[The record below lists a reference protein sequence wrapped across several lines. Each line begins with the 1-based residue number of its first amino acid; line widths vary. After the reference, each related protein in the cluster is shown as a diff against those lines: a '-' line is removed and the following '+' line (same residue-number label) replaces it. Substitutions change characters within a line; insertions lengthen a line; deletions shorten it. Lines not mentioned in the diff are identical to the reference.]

1 VRKISI
7 FSVAGVEEQEAMP
20 INFQQIYARIR
31 EIAAGADESKRTLD
45 EKRELARSLLA
56 AYASE
61 LDYLQQKVE
70 AAKAVDSNIRCAVP
84 LDEPLTATYPPPP
97 PVGDVTVIAADGSQI
112 NPDRHA
118 SIQFSIINVGVII
131 MKLRSGQAPEIC
143 VETEMLYGDELI
155 SNGNPISDG
164 MVAMR
169 RDISERMK
177 LDEVSKSIKGQVVN
191 LTDGTIELWGAK
203 GDDPQAYA
211 DFVEKYLRVLTRL
224 HARGVITAGY
234 VEKPSADLVVRL
246 LEIATADQEQIQRL
260 RDYQPLRGVS
270 DRWLYGERENPLLPP
285 GHRSAVF
292 ALQSGSIKKYKGPL
306 SLHFFYLNVGTLGH
320 PWPVR
325 VEVPQWVAEDRKKLE
340 LLHSVLI
347 EQCNMM
353 GARPYPYLLHR
364 AHETAVVRR
373 EEKDQVEQLLAMELR
388 RVRAEVGDRSY
399 KDSAK
404 ALPGVRRSK
413 R

>member
-1 VRKISI
+1 
-7 FSVAGVEEQEAMP
+7 MP

-31 EIAAGADESKRTLD
+31 EIAAGAEDRKRTLD
-45 EKRELARSLLA
+45 EKRDLARALLA
-56 AYASE
+56 TYASE

-70 AAKAVDSNIRCAVP
+70 AATAVDSNIRCAAP
-84 LDEPLTATYPPPP
+84 LDEPLTATYPPPASVP
-97 PVGDVTVIAADGSQI
+97 DVTVIAADGSQI
-112 NPDRHA
+112 NPDRHS
-118 SIQFSIINVGVII
+118 SIQFSIINVGVIT
-131 MKLRSGQAPEIC
+131 MKLHSGQAPEIC

-169 RDISERMK
+169 RDISERIK
-177 LDEVSKSIKGQVVN
+177 LDEISRNIKGQVIN

-211 DFVEKYLRVLTRL
+211 DFVEKYLRVLNHL
-224 HARGVITAGY
+224 YQRGVVTAGY
-234 VEKPSADLVVRL
+234 VEKPTADLVVRL

-292 ALQSGSIKKYKGPL
+292 MLQSGSVKKYKGAL

-325 VEVPQWVAEDRKKLE
+325 VEIPKWVAEDKKKLD
-340 LLHSVLI
+340 LLHCVLI

-353 GARPYPYLLHR
+353 GSKPYPYLLHR

-373 EEKDQVEQLLAMELR
+373 EEKDQVEQLLALELR
-388 RVRAEVGDRSY
+388 RVREEVGDQSH
-399 KDSAK
+399 KSSAK
-404 ALPGVRRSK
+404 MLPGRTRTRR
-413 R
+413 

>member
-1 VRKISI
+1 
-7 FSVAGVEEQEAMP
+7 MP
-20 INFQQIYARIR
+20 INFPQIYARIR
-31 EIAAGADESKRTLD
+31 EIAAGADENKRTLD
-45 EKRELARSLLA
+45 ERRALARNFLV
-56 AYASE
+56 AYANE
-61 LDYLQQKVE
+61 LDYLQRKVE
-70 AAKAVDSNIRCAVP
+70 EATAVDSNIRCAVP
-84 LDEPLTATYPPPP
+84 MDEPLTATYPPPP
-97 PVGDVTVIAADGSQI
+97 PVADVTVIAADGSQV
-112 NPDRHA
+112 NPDRHS

-131 MKLRSGQAPEIC
+131 MKLHSGQAPEIC
-143 VETEMLYGDELI
+143 VETEMLYGDDLI

-169 RDISERMK
+169 RDINERLK
-177 LDEVSKSIKGQVVN
+177 LDEISKTIKGPVVN

-224 HARGVITAGY
+224 HARGVVTAGY

-246 LEIATADQEQIQRL
+246 LEIATADQDQIHRL

-292 ALQSGSIKKYKGPL
+292 ALQSGSVKKYKGAL
-306 SLHFFYLNVGTLGH
+306 ALHFFYLNVGTLGH

-325 VEVPQWVAEDRKKLE
+325 VEIPQWVAEDKKKLE
-340 LLHSVLI
+340 VLHAVLI

-353 GARPYPYLLHR
+353 GSKPYPYLLHR

-388 RVRAEVGDRSY
+388 RVRAEVGDRSH

-404 ALPGVRRSK
+404 ALPGRTKAK

>member
-1 VRKISI
+1 
-7 FSVAGVEEQEAMP
+7 MP

-31 EIAAGADESKRTLD
+31 EIAAGAEETNRTL
-45 EKRELARSLLA
+45 EERRVLARNFLI
-56 AYASE
+56 AYANE
-61 LDYLQQKVE
+61 LDLLKKKVE
-70 AAKAVDSNIRCAVP
+70 AAVAVDSNLRCAVP
-84 LDEPLTATYPPPP
+84 FNEPLTTSYPPPA
-97 PVGDVTVIAADGSQI
+97 PVPDVTVIAADGSQI

-118 SIQFSIINVGVII
+118 SIQFSIINVGIII
-131 MKLRSGQAPEIC
+131 MKLHSGQAPDIC
-143 VETEMLYGDELI
+143 VETEMLYGDDLI

-177 LDEVSKSIKGQVVN
+177 LDEVSRDIQGQVVN

-246 LEIATADQEQIQRL
+246 LEIATADQDQIQRL
-260 RDYQPLRGVS
+260 REYQPLRGVS

-292 ALQSGSIKKYKGPL
+292 ALQSGSAKKYKGPL

-325 VEVPQWVAEDRKKLE
+325 VEIPQWVAEDRKKLD
-340 LLHSVLI
+340 LLHAVLI

-373 EEKDQVEQLLAMELR
+373 EEKDQIEQLLAMELR

-404 ALPGVRRSK
+404 SLPGRSRSK
-413 R
+413 K

>member
-1 VRKISI
+1 
-7 FSVAGVEEQEAMP
+7 MP

-31 EIAAGADESKRTLD
+31 EIAAGADEQKRTLE
-45 EKRELARSLLA
+45 EKRELARSLLST
-56 AYASE
+56 YASE
-61 LDYLQQKVE
+61 LDYLKKKVE
-70 AAKAVDSNIRCAVP
+70 AATAVDSNIRCAVP
-84 LDEPLTATYPPPP
+84 VDEPLTATYPPPAP
-97 PVGDVTVIAADGSQI
+97 AADVTVIAADGSQI
-112 NPDRHA
+112 NPDRHS
-118 SIQFSIINVGVII
+118 SIQFSIINVGIII
-131 MKLRSGQAPEIC
+131 MRLHSGQAPEIC
-143 VETEMLYGDELI
+143 VDTEMLYGDDLI

-177 LDEVSKSIKGQVVN
+177 LDEVSRDIKGRVIN

-211 DFVEKYLRVLTRL
+211 DFVEKYLRVLTNL
-224 HARGVITAGY
+224 HARGVTTAGY
-234 VEKPSADLVVRL
+234 VEKPTADLVVRL
-246 LEIATADQEQIQRL
+246 LEIATADQDQIARL
-260 RDYQPLRGVS
+260 REYQPLRGVS

-292 ALQSGSIKKYKGPL
+292 GLQSGSVKKYKGPL

-325 VEVPQWVAEDRKKLE
+325 VEIPKWVADDKTKLDV
-340 LLHSVLI
+340 LHTVLI

-353 GARPYPYLLHR
+353 GSKPYPYLLHR

-373 EEKDQVEQLLAMELR
+373 EEKDQVEQLLALELR
-388 RVRAEVGDRSY
+388 RVRAEVGDQSH
-399 KDSAK
+399 KSSAK
-404 ALPGVRRSK
+404 ALPGRSK
-413 R
+413 TRR

>member
-1 VRKISI
+1 
-7 FSVAGVEEQEAMP
+7 MP

-31 EIAAGADESKRTLD
+31 EIAAGADENKRTLE
-45 EKRELARSLLA
+45 EKRELARQLLGT
-56 AYASE
+56 YDSE
-61 LDYLQQKVE
+61 LDYLQRKVE
-70 AAKAVDSNIRCAVP
+70 TATAIDSNLRCAVP
-84 LDEPLTATYPPPP
+84 LNEPLTSNYPPPA
-97 PVGDVTVIAADGSQI
+97 PVADVTVIAADGSQV
-112 NPDRHA
+112 NPDRHG
-118 SIQFSIINVGVII
+118 SIQFSIINVGII
-131 MKLRSGQAPEIC
+131 SMKLHSGQAPEIC
-143 VETEMLYGDELI
+143 VDTEMLYGDDLI

-169 RDISERMK
+169 RDISERLK
-177 LDEVSKSIKGQVVN
+177 LDEVSKGIKGQVVN

-211 DFVEKYLRVLTRL
+211 DFVEKYLKVLARL
-224 HARGVITAGY
+224 HSRGVITAGY

-260 RDYQPLRGVS
+260 REYQPLRGVS

-292 ALQSGSIKKYKGPL
+292 ALQSGSVKKYKGPL
-306 SLHFFYLNVGTLGH
+306 ALHFFYLNVGTLGH

-340 LLHSVLI
+340 LLHSVLM

-353 GARPYPYLLHR
+353 GSKPYPYLLHR

-373 EEKDQVEQLLAMELR
+373 EEKEQVEQLLALELR
-388 RVRAEVGDRSY
+388 RVRAEIGERSN

-404 ALPGVRRSK
+404 ALPGRTRTRR
-413 R
+413 

>member
-1 VRKISI
+1 MENRE
-7 FSVAGVEEQEAMP
+7 GMP

-31 EIAAGADESKRTLD
+31 EIAAGADEQKRTLE
-45 EKRELARSLLA
+45 EKRELARSLLST
-56 AYASE
+56 YASE
-61 LDYLQQKVE
+61 LDYLKKKVE
-70 AAKAVDSNIRCAVP
+70 AATAVDSNIRCAAP
-84 LDEPLTATYPPPP
+84 MDEPLTATFAPPASVP
-97 PVGDVTVIAADGSQI
+97 DVTVIAADGSQI
-112 NPDRHA
+112 NPDRHS
-118 SIQFSIINVGVII
+118 SIQFSIINVGIII
-131 MKLRSGQAPEIC
+131 MKLHSGQAPEIC
-143 VETEMLYGDELI
+143 VETEMLYGDDLI

-169 RDISERMK
+169 RDISERIK
-177 LDEVSKSIKGQVVN
+177 LDEVSKGLPGQVVN

-211 DFVEKYLRVLTRL
+211 DFVEKYLRVLTHL
-224 HARGVITAGY
+224 HARGVTTAGY
-234 VEKPSADLVVRL
+234 VEKPTADLVVRL
-246 LEIATADQEQIQRL
+246 LEIATADQDQIQRL
-260 RDYQPLRGVS
+260 REYQPLRGVS

-292 ALQSGSIKKYKGPL
+292 ALQSGSVKKYKGPL

-325 VEVPQWVAEDRKKLE
+325 VEIPKWVAEDKKKLD
-340 LLHSVLI
+340 LLHCVLI

-353 GARPYPYLLHR
+353 GSKPYPYLLHR

-388 RVRAEVGDRSY
+388 RVRAEVGDKSH
-399 KDSAK
+399 KSSAK
-404 ALPGVRRSK
+404 ELKGRVRR
-413 R
+413 

>member
-1 VRKISI
+1 
-7 FSVAGVEEQEAMP
+7 MP

-31 EIAAGADESKRTLD
+31 EIAAGADEQKRTLE
-45 EKRELARSLLA
+45 EKRDLARSLLST
-56 AYASE
+56 YASE
-61 LDYLQQKVE
+61 LEYLKKKVE
-70 AAKAVDSNIRCAVP
+70 AATAVDSNIRCAAP
-84 LDEPLTATYPPPP
+84 MDEPLTATYPPPP
-97 PVGDVTVIAADGSQI
+97 PAPDVTVIAADGSQI
-112 NPDRHA
+112 NPDRHS
-118 SIQFSIINVGVII
+118 SIQFSIINVGIII
-131 MKLRSGQAPEIC
+131 MKLHSGQAPEIC
-143 VETEMLYGDELI
+143 VETEMLYGDDLI

-169 RDISERMK
+169 RDISERIK
-177 LDEVSKSIKGQVVN
+177 LDEISKGLPGQVVN

-211 DFVEKYLRVLTRL
+211 DFVEKYLRVLTHL
-224 HARGVITAGY
+224 HTRGVITAGY
-234 VEKPSADLVVRL
+234 VEKPTADLIVRL
-246 LEIATADQEQIQRL
+246 LEIATADQDQITRL

-292 ALQSGSIKKYKGPL
+292 MLQSGSVKKYKGPL

-325 VEVPQWVAEDRKKLE
+325 VEIPKWVAEDKKKLE

-353 GARPYPYLLHR
+353 GSKPYPYLLHR

-373 EEKDQVEQLLAMELR
+373 EEKDQVEQLLALELR
-388 RVRAEVGDRSY
+388 RVRAEVGDRSH

-404 ALPGVRRSK
+404 SLPGRTRARARR
-413 R
+413 

>member
-1 VRKISI
+1 
-7 FSVAGVEEQEAMP
+7 MP

-31 EIAAGADESKRTLD
+31 EIAAGVDDSKRTLE
-45 EKRELARSLLA
+45 EKRELARKLLA
-56 AYASE
+56 AYTSE
-61 LDYLQQKVE
+61 LDYLQRKVE
-70 AAKAVDSNIRCAVP
+70 EAKAVDSNIRCAVP
-84 LDEPLTATYPPPP
+84 LDEPLMATYPPPP
-97 PVGDVTVIAADGSQI
+97 PAADVTVIAADGSQI

-118 SIQFSIINVGVII
+118 SIQFSIINVGII
-131 MKLRSGQAPEIC
+131 ILKLHSGRAPEIC
-143 VETEMLYGDELI
+143 VETEMLYGDDLI

-177 LDEVSKSIKGQVVN
+177 LEEVSKDIPGPVVN

-224 HARGVITAGY
+224 HSRGVITSGY

-246 LEIATADQEQIQRL
+246 LEIATADQEQIHRL

-292 ALQSGSIKKYKGPL
+292 ALQSGSVKKYKGPL

-325 VEVPQWVAEDRKKLE
+325 VEVPKWVAEDRKKLE
-340 LLHSVLI
+340 LLHTVLI

-353 GARPYPYLLHR
+353 GSKPYPYLLHR

-373 EEKDQVEQLLAMELR
+373 EEKEQVEQLLVMELR
-388 RVRAEVGDRSY
+388 RVRAEVGDRSH

-404 ALPGVRRSK
+404 ALPGVKRSK

>member
-1 VRKISI
+1 
-7 FSVAGVEEQEAMP
+7 MP
-20 INFQQIYARIR
+20 INFQQVYARSR
-31 EIAAGADESKRTLD
+31 EIAAGADENKRTLE
-45 EKRELARSLLA
+45 EKRDLARKLLST
-56 AYASE
+56 YDSE
-61 LDYLQQKVE
+61 LDYLQRKVQE
-70 AAKAVDSNIRCAVP
+70 ATAIDSNIRCAVP

-97 PVGDVTVIAADGSQI
+97 PAPEGTATAADGSQI

-118 SIQFSIINVGVII
+118 SIQFGIINVAII
-131 MKLRSGQAPEIC
+131 SMKLHSGKAPETC
-143 VETEMLYGDELI
+143 VDTEMLYGEELI

-169 RDISERMK
+169 RDISSRLK
-177 LDEVSKSIKGQVVN
+177 LDEFSKDIPGQVVN

-203 GDDPQAYA
+203 GNDPQAYA

-234 VEKPSADLVVRL
+234 VEKPTADLVVHL
-246 LEIATADQEQIQRL
+246 LEIATADQEQLHHL

-270 DRWLYGERENPLLPP
+270 DRWLYGERENPLIPP

-292 ALQSGSIKKYKGPL
+292 TLQSGSVKKYKGPL

-353 GARPYPYLLHR
+353 GSKPYPYLLHR

-373 EEKDQVEQLLAMELR
+373 EEKDQVEQLLALELR
-388 RVRAEVGDRSY
+388 RVREEVGDQSH
-399 KDSAK
+399 KSSAK
-404 ALPGVRRSK
+404 MLPGRKMRR
-413 R
+413 

>member
-1 VRKISI
+1 
-7 FSVAGVEEQEAMP
+7 MP
-20 INFQQIYARIR
+20 IDFQQIYARIR
-31 EIAAGADESKRTLD
+31 EIAAGADERKRTLE
-45 EKRELARSLLA
+45 EKRDLARGLLST
-56 AYASE
+56 YASE
-61 LDYLQQKVE
+61 LDYLKQKVE
-70 AAKAVDSNIRCAVP
+70 AATAVDSNIRCAAP
-84 LDEPLTATYPPPP
+84 LDEPLTATYGPPAAVP
-97 PVGDVTVIAADGSQI
+97 DVTVIAADGSQV
-112 NPDRHA
+112 NPDRHG
-118 SIQFSIINVGVII
+118 SLQFCIINVGVII

-143 VETEMLYGDELI
+143 VQTEMLYGDELI
-155 SNGNPISDG
+155 SNGNLISDG

-169 RDISERMK
+169 RDISERLK
-177 LDEVSKSIKGQVVN
+177 LDELSKGLKGQVVN

-211 DFVEKYLRVLTRL
+211 DFVEKYIKVLTRL
-224 HARGVITAGY
+224 YQRGVVTAGY
-234 VEKPSADLVVRL
+234 VEKPTADLVVRL

-292 ALQSGSIKKYKGPL
+292 GLQSGSVKKYKGPL

-325 VEVPQWVAEDRKKLE
+325 VEIPKWVAEDKKKLD
-340 LLHSVLI
+340 LLHCVLI

-353 GARPYPYLLHR
+353 GSKPYPYLLHR

-373 EEKDQVEQLLAMELR
+373 EEKEQVEQLLALELR
-388 RVRAEVGDRSY
+388 RVRDEVGDQSH
-399 KDSAK
+399 KSSAK
-404 ALPGVRRSK
+404 MLKGRVRR
-413 R
+413 

>member
-1 VRKISI
+1 
-7 FSVAGVEEQEAMP
+7 MP
-20 INFQQIYARIR
+20 INFQQVYARIR
-31 EIAAGADESKRTLD
+31 EIAAGADETKRTLD

-56 AYASE
+56 TYASE

-70 AAKAVDSNIRCAVP
+70 AAKAIDSNIRCAIP
-84 LDEPLTATYPPPP
+84 LDEPLTATYAPPPP
-97 PVGDVTVIAADGSQI
+97 AADVTVIAADGSQI
-112 NPDRHA
+112 NPDRHG
-118 SIQFSIINVGVII
+118 SIQFSIINVGII
-131 MKLRSGQAPEIC
+131 TMKLHSGQAPEIC

-155 SNGNPISDG
+155 SNGNLVSDG

-177 LDEVSKSIKGQVVN
+177 LDEISKGIKGQVVN

-246 LEIATADQEQIQRL
+246 LEIATADSEQIQRL

-292 ALQSGSIKKYKGPL
+292 TLQSGSVKKYKGPL
-306 SLHFFYLNVGTLGH
+306 SLHFFYLNVGTLGR

-325 VEVPQWVAEDRKKLE
+325 VEVPQWVAEDRRKLE

-373 EEKDQVEQLLAMELR
+373 EEKDQVEQMLALELR
-388 RVRAEVGDRSY
+388 RVRAEVGERSN

>member
-1 VRKISI
+1 
-7 FSVAGVEEQEAMP
+7 MP
-20 INFQQIYARIR
+20 IKYQQVYARIR
-31 EIAAGADESKRTLD
+31 EIAAGADDNKRTLE
-45 EKRELARSLLA
+45 EKRKLARNLLA

-61 LDYLQQKVE
+61 LDFLQQKVE
-70 AAKAVDSNIRCAVP
+70 AAKTFDSNIRCAVP

-97 PVGDVTVIAADGSQI
+97 PVPDVTVIAADGSQI

-118 SIQFSIINVGVII
+118 SIQFSIINVGIII
-131 MKLRSGQAPEIC
+131 MKLHSGQAPEIC

-177 LDEVSKSIKGQVVN
+177 LDEVSKGIKGQVVN

-211 DFVEKYLRVLTRL
+211 DFVEKYLRVLTRM
-224 HARGVITAGY
+224 HARGVVTAGY

-246 LEIATADQEQIQRL
+246 LEIATADNEQIQRL

-292 ALQSGSIKKYKGPL
+292 TLQSGSIKKYKGPL

-340 LLHSVLI
+340 LLHAILI

-353 GARPYPYLLHR
+353 GAKPYPYLLHR

-373 EEKDQVEQLLAMELR
+373 EEKDQVEQLLALELR
-388 RVRAEVGDRSY
+388 RVRSEVGDRSY

-404 ALPGVRRSK
+404 ALPGVKRSK

>member
-1 VRKISI
+1 
-7 FSVAGVEEQEAMP
+7 MP
-20 INFQQIYARIR
+20 INFQQVYARIR
-31 EIAAGADESKRTLD
+31 EIAAGADETKRTLE
-45 EKRELARSLLA
+45 EKRNLARRLLSD
-56 AYASE
+56 YADE
-61 LDYLQQKVE
+61 LDYLQRKVE
-70 AAKAVDSNIRCAVP
+70 EARAVDSNIRCAVP
-84 LDEPLTATYPPPP
+84 LNEPLTATFPPPP
-97 PVGDVTVIAADGSQI
+97 PVADVTVIAADGSQI

-118 SIQFSIINVGVII
+118 SVQFSIINIGII
-131 MKLRSGQAPEIC
+131 SMKLRSGKAPETC
-143 VETEMLYGDELI
+143 VETEMLYGDDLI

-177 LDEVSKSIKGQVVN
+177 LDEVSKGIQGQVVN

-211 DFVEKYLRVLTRL
+211 DFVENYLRVLTRL
-224 HARGVITAGY
+224 HARGVVTAGY

-246 LEIATADQEQIQRL
+246 LEIATADQDQIARL

-292 ALQSGSIKKYKGPL
+292 TLQSGSVKKYKGPL
-306 SLHFFYLNVGTLGH
+306 ALHFFYLNVGTFGH

-340 LLHSVLI
+340 MLHAVLI

-353 GARPYPYLLHR
+353 GSKPYPYLLHR

-373 EEKDQVEQLLAMELR
+373 EEKDQVEQLLVMELR
-388 RVRAEVGDRSY
+388 RMRSEVGDRSH

-404 ALPGVRRSK
+404 ALPGVQRSK